1 MENENKIDLIVW
13 LQRSLDV
20 VSKTWKV
27 LLVSLLLFTVLNV
40 VHEVINYQPL
50 YESKL
55 TFSVLKEKNGQSSF
69 SYNKEATDQLSASF
83 LTIIQSNLMV
93 EAICEHMNVSSIP
106 ATFRIERIESTNL
119 FSVYAQ
125 SSNPQDAKD
134 VLDALSHHYKQIS
147 KVALNDASLNVIE
160 SPELATQPTN
170 SVNYPRTIGRG
181 IVFGLAVY
189 AVYALCYA
197 LLRRTIHRP
206 QEIKTV
212 LHSRCLCSLLKI
224 KVLSGKRVLLSDPL
238 SHADHLK
245 DAFHRVRMEMENA
258 RKEYQ
263 QKIFMVTSAM
273 AHEGKSTVTSN
284 LALLLAQHGYK
295 VLLAD
300 LDLRNPTQRFTFSL
314 STEGKTVK
322 LGGNTF
328 CFCEGVEE
336 ETLDL
341 FTTLDAQANA
351 SEILSDPE
359 IGKWLEKMRSV
370 YDFILLDTPPVIL
383 TADASVVV
391 AYADTAILVIKEDFV
406 SVQSVRE
413 AMETLTS
420 ANPNVLGCILN
431 QCRQP
436 NRISLYY
443 GYHASRYGYGYGY
456 GYHYGSGYGN
466 KSK

>member
-238 SHADHLK
+238 SHADHL
-245 DAFHRVRMEMENA
+245 
-258 RKEYQ
+258 
-263 QKIFMVTSAM
+263 
-273 AHEGKSTVTSN
+273 
-284 LALLLAQHGYK
+284 
-295 VLLAD
+295 
-300 LDLRNPTQRFTFSL
+300 
-314 STEGKTVK
+314 
-322 LGGNTF
+322 
-328 CFCEGVEE
+328 
-336 ETLDL
+336 
-341 FTTLDAQANA
+341 
-351 SEILSDPE
+351 
-359 IGKWLEKMRSV
+359 
-370 YDFILLDTPPVIL
+370 
-383 TADASVVV
+383 
-391 AYADTAILVIKEDFV
+391 
-406 SVQSVRE
+406 
-413 AMETLTS
+413 
-420 ANPNVLGCILN
+420 
-431 QCRQP
+431 
-436 NRISLYY
+436 
-443 GYHASRYGYGYGY
+443 
-456 GYHYGSGYGN
+456 
-466 KSK
+466 